1 VQALLTVTVSSSC
14 QEWRLCSRGLI
25 LAFILLLL
33 CIWAVG
39 LMTATRACLPCEV
52 SVTDVFSGSTALWG
66 LFASAFISSTIAPGG
81 SEAVLAMLVHQGEHP
96 SWLLLASATVGNTL
110 GAMTTV
116 LLGYWAGI
124 KYPADHP
131 TDASRHKAVVAVRRW
146 GALLLLLSWLPL
158 VGDGLCF
165 AAGWLRLPY
174 VISLIAIFLGKLARY
189 AAIIWIFS

>member
-1 VQALLTVTVSSSC
+1 
-14 QEWRLCSRGLI
+14 
-25 LAFILLLL
+25 
-33 CIWAVG
+33 
-39 LMTATRACLPCEV
+39 MM
-52 SVTDVFSGSTALWG
+52 DVFSGSTALWG

-81 SEAVLAMLVHQGEHP
+81 SEAVLAMLVRQGEHP

-116 LLGYWAGI
+116 LLGYWTGF

-131 TDASRHKAVVAVRRW
+131 TNASRHKAVVAVRRW
-146 GALLLLLSWLPL
+146 GVPLLLLSWLPL
-158 VGDGLCF
+158 VGDGFCF

-189 AAIIWIFS
+189 AAIVWVFS